1 MREYKFQGERING
14 SGGKVYGGY
23 YKKWIYDVK
32 IRNENL
38 KHYIGWQ
45 SKDEHG
51 KIWNEYCEVI
61 PETVELVNV

>member
-14 SGGKVYGGY
+14 SGGKVYGNY

-38 KHYIGWQ
+38 KH
-45 SKDEHG
+45 
-51 KIWNEYCEVI
+51 
-61 PETVELVNV
+61 